1 MLLLILRALALSI
14 TEQSQEWKSFILLLA
29 DDLQADAIGIMGRL
43 PVRTPAI
50 DRLAEQG
57 VVFDRA
63 YCMGSMV
70 GTVCAPSRGSIFT
83 GRPLSKLPD
92 KAWSLDQV
100 QAPVLWPEVLRTQF
114 NYQTF
119 HTGKWHSGH
128 DAFLRSFSDGKS
140 VFIGGMGNHS
150 NLLVMDRKGNKF
162 ARQSPL
168 QVFASIAFT
177 DAALQFLDRRDRSRP
192 FFLSIGFTVPHDEAT
207 DPQGYP
213 RPRTPEVRL
222 YDSANIS
229 LPANFLPEHPFD
241 IGTHEE
247 RDELLAPTPRPR
259 AMMRE
264 QLADYYSLITSMD
277 AQVGR
282 LLDRL
287 DKSNLMPTTFIVFS
301 ADHGLAMGRH
311 GLLGK
316 QNLYEHSMRVPMI
329 VAGPGVAANLRVQ
342 TLVYVAD
349 LFPTLLDLGG
359 LVDSNS
365 SSGSLNATLA
375 ASPFKS
381 LRPCMLPVHA
391 TAKPHACASPHH
403 VIVTAFA
410 TLARAITTQRWK
422 LICYP
427 PSARVQLFDLRKDPL
442 EMHDLGA
449 DAEHAPLRVSLL
461 LELVRTFRGM
471 VPPVPNPRASHV
483 NCSHQ
488 TASHLCLYPVER
500 MNFPT
505 HFARLND
512 TIMCPLHHTLTGES
526 WREYYGGSAQYVQ
539 YDHEAVREIQ

>member
-1 MLLLILRALALSI
+1 M
-14 TEQSQEWKSFILLLA
+14 
-29 DDLQADAIGIMGRL
+29 
-43 PVRTPAI
+43 
-50 DRLAEQG
+50 
-57 VVFDRA
+57 
-63 YCMGSMV
+63 
-70 GTVCAPSRGSIFT
+70 
-83 GRPLSKLPD
+83 
-92 KAWSLDQV
+92 
-100 QAPVLWPEVLRTQF
+100 QAPP
-114 NYQTF
+114 
-119 HTGKWHSGH
+119 
-128 DAFLRSFSDGKS
+128 
-140 VFIGGMGNHS
+140 
-150 NLLVMDRKGNKF
+150 
-162 ARQSPL
+162 
-168 QVFASIAFT
+168 
-177 DAALQFLDRRDRSRP
+177 AAQR
-192 FFLSIGFTVPHDEAT
+192 I
-207 DPQGYP
+207 
-213 RPRTPEVRL
+213 
-222 YDSANIS
+222 
-229 LPANFLPEHPFD
+229 
-241 IGTHEE
+241 
-247 RDELLAPTPRPR
+247 PTPREIR
-259 AMMRE
+259 KGLDEYVIGQSNVKVALSVGVYNHYKRISVVEAQAANEARRE
-264 QLADYYSLITSMD
+264 AAGVQEEYNFVQQQQDSNGDNDSELSDLGLTQFGKSKSGSATQSSINSPDVSSIAD
-277 AQVGR
+277 ANFANQVE
-282 LLDRL
+282 DCEI

-512 TIMCPLHHTLTGES
+512 TIMCPLHHTGGVRGLLTLTGES

-539 YDHEAVREIQ
+539 